1 MTRLFSRAG
10 LILVLAAVL
19 VLSQTLFTVGEWEQ
33 ALIIQLGEHRR
44 TIVEPGLHWKLP
56 LAQQVTKIERRI
68 LSSDADPAEYLT
80 LDKKRVLVN
89 HVTRWRITDP
99 LQFFKTVRD
108 EPGAR
113 ARLDDLVFSELRRE
127 IASRDFAELIAAQRE
142 PAMEAVASRTA
153 EKARQFGIDVVDVR
167 VKRADLPGEVQ
178 ASVFA
183 RMVAERE
190 RIAKRYRSEGAE
202 ESAKIRAETDK
213 EKTIILARAYEESQR
228 RRGEGDAQATRI
240 YGASFGQDAEFYGFL
255 RSLEAY
261 EKFLG
266 EKSTVFLSPDS
277 RLLRYLRESRPVG
290 AGPASR

>member
-1 MTRLFSRAG
+1 MTRRLFSG
-10 LILVLAAVL
+10 TGLVLVL
-19 VLSQTLFTVGEWEQ
+19 GALIILSQTLFTVGEWEQ
-33 ALIIQLGEHRR
+33 ALVIQLGQHRR
-44 TIVEPGLHWKLP
+44 TIREPGLRWKLP
-56 LAQQVTKIERRI
+56 FVQQITKIERRI
-68 LSSDADPAEYLT
+68 LSSDAEPAEYLT

-99 LQFFKTVRD
+99 LQFYKTVRD
-108 EPGAR
+108 EAGAR
-113 ARLDDLVFSELRRE
+113 ARIDDLVFSELRRE

-167 VKRADLPGEVQ
+167 VKRADLPVEVQ

-213 EKTIILARAYEESQR
+213 EKTIILAKAYEESQR

-240 YGASFGQDAEFYGFL
+240 YGSAFGQDAEFYGFL

-266 EKSTVFLSPDS
+266 EKSTIVLSPDS
-277 RLLRYLRESRPVG
+277 RLLRYLREPRRSE
-290 AGPASR
+290 

>member
-1 MTRLFSRAG
+1 MRLKIFSGFGVVVIVAV
-10 LILVLAAVL
+10 LILGR
-19 VLSQTLFTVGEWEQ
+19 QTLFAVGEWEQ
-33 ALIIQLGEHRR
+33 ALILQLGQFRR
-44 TIVEPGLHWKLP
+44 AIREPGLHWKIPFL
-56 LAQQVTKIERRI
+56 QQVTKLERRI
-68 LSSDADPAEYLT
+68 LASDAEPADYLT
-80 LDKKRVLVN
+80 LDKKRVVVN

-99 LQFFKTVRD
+99 LQFFITVRD
-108 EPGAR
+108 EAGAR
-113 ARLDDLVFSELRRE
+113 ARLDDIVFSELRQE
-127 IASRDFAELIAAQRE
+127 LASREFAEIIAAQRE
-142 PAMEAVASRTA
+142 PVMEAVAARTA
-153 EKARQFGIDVVDVR
+153 EKAKQFGIEVVDVR

-213 EKTIILARAYEESQR
+213 EKTIILAKAYEESQR

-240 YGASFGQDAEFYGFL
+240 YASAFGQDPEFYGFV

-266 EKSTVFLSPDS
+266 EKSTVLLSPDS
-277 RLLRYLRESRPVG
+277 RLLRYLRTSQAPE
-290 AGPASR
+290 